1 LLDSSALQLN
11 SLLNFY
17 GLQLGLERSISKKI
31 SANVGFAFLQSTTE
45 MLTPQDRLL
54 SIKYDQ
60 IESVLL
66 INKLQHFIAISTF
79 QLTLRYKL

>member
-1 LLDSSALQLN
+1 L
-11 SLLNFY
+11 
-17 GLQLGLERSISKKI
+17 
-31 SANVGFAFLQSTTE
+31 AFLQSTAE
-45 MLTPQDRLL
+45 ILTPQDKSL

>member
-1 LLDSSALQLN
+1 
-11 SLLNFY
+11 
-17 GLQLGLERSISKKI
+17 
-31 SANVGFAFLQSTTE
+31 
-45 MLTPQDRLL
+45 L